1 MTIEVQP
8 VVAFD
13 DAVEI
18 QMTNSVISRTG
29 ISASQ
34 RRRSILLLLAVVG
47 HCAIRRAARRCV
59 IYNSL
64 RLTFSFEAH
73 SALLSDRRFKRMY
86 RLSRHDFCG
95 ITDLV
100 VANRI
105 ACGSPKVRVPVESRL
120 SMTLRYLACGSY
132 LDIAISHCVSIST
145 FYFVVDEMLVD
156 LDESLSIKFPFRSA
170 EWLERSSIGFSRDRS
185 PLRGCV
191 GALDGIAIKIYEPS
205 AADAAN
211 PSTYYNRKGFFALC
225 VQAVCDFDYTFTFV
239 SAQCPGSTHDS
250 VAFAVSGLARLLSGC
265 ADESMARGYWIAADD
280 AYCCRDRLLTP
291 WPGRGLSPDKDCF
304 NYWQSSARIYIEQAF
319 GMLVWRWG
327 IFWRPIRA
335 ALPKASRLVV
345 VCMKLH
351 NFIVSN
357 GSIAVPD
364 AYEEDSI
371 QHHDAP
377 DYSVH
382 AQDELDTDGARHR
395 RRRDLETSELREEWT
410 HKINDMGLR
419 RPARP

>member
-120 SMTLRYLACGSY
+120 SMTLRYLAGGSY

-211 PSTYYNRKGFFALC
+211 PSTYYNRKGFLHCASK
-225 VQAVCDFDYTFTFV
+225 Q
-239 SAQCPGSTHDS
+239 SAILTTRLRLYPRS
-250 VAFAVSGLARLLSGC
+250 VRVRL
-265 ADESMARGYWIAADD
+265 MT
-280 AYCCRDRLLTP
+280 RLP
-291 WPGRGLSPDKDCF
+291 
-304 NYWQSSARIYIEQAF
+304 
-319 GMLVWRWG
+319 
-327 IFWRPIRA
+327 
-335 ALPKASRLVV
+335 LPPRASRVYCLVARMNLWPEGTGLPPTTRTAV
-345 VCMKLH
+345 A
-351 NFIVSN
+351 IVS
-357 GSIAVPD
+357 
-364 AYEEDSI
+364 
-371 QHHDAP
+371 
-377 DYSVH
+377 
-382 AQDELDTDGARHR
+382 
-395 RRRDLETSELREEWT
+395 
-410 HKINDMGLR
+410 
-419 RPARP
+419 